1 MGVRDRIYGDVP
13 HRLRRGR
20 LAGVGGHRLH
30 RTFPGQ
36 PAVEGAEEARLLGVE
51 GIAEAEVE
59 DVGGLGIHRQ
69 GADRRRAEL
78 LIGDGLPGAASI
90 KSLPDASAR
99 GGEVEDARLGRVR
112 DDAAHAA
119 RVLRLEDDA
128 VELDV
133 GAGRSEVHPDPVRR
147 GGRERRERRFADQR
161 AARADPFPARDL
173 EHAESRFRSEFAL
186 LEGALRRLAGDCVIG
201 FG

>member
-1 MGVRDRIYGDVP
+1 M
-13 HRLRRGR
+13 
-20 LAGVGGHRLH
+20 
-30 RTFPGQ
+30 
-36 PAVEGAEEARLLGVE
+36 
-51 GIAEAEVE
+51 
-59 DVGGLGIHRQ
+59 
-69 GADRRRAEL
+69 
-78 LIGDGLPGAASI
+78 
-90 KSLPDASAR
+90 
-99 GGEVEDARLGRVR
+99 R